1 MRSCA
6 RHAKRQSVDEA
17 LKLKILDVF
26 QSQHLM
32 AIATVRPDG
41 FPQATWVNYI
51 NDGLTLYF
59 AADAASQKIG
69 NIRLCEKVSATIAA
83 ETQNFYKLR
92 GVSLAGHAAR
102 VRDAAKAANVALRLF
117 KKLPQ
122 SRRFVPN
129 DPASL
134 AIIEIKPIA
143 ISLIDYSGGF
153 GKSYL
158 LEI

>member
-1 MRSCA
+1 M
-6 RHAKRQSVDEA
+6 
-17 LKLKILDVF
+17 
-26 QSQHLM
+26 
-32 AIATVRPDG
+32 
-41 FPQATWVNYI
+41 
-51 NDGLTLYF
+51 
-59 AADAASQKIG
+59 
-69 NIRLCEKVSATIAA
+69 
-83 ETQNFYKLR
+83 
-92 GVSLAGHAAR
+92 
-102 VRDAAKAANVALRLF
+102 ALRLF